1 MNTQAE
7 MLIKLIV
14 PQTATSEFIVFQIE
28 WENSLEDEFF
38 QVSSN

>member
-7 MLIKLIV
+7 MLIKLFV
-14 PQTATSEFIVFQIE
+14 PETATLEFIVFQIA
-28 WENSLEDEFF
+28 WENSIEDEFV

>member
-7 MLIKLIV
+7 MLIKLTV
-14 PQTATSEFIVFQIE
+14 PQTATFKFIVFQIA
-28 WENSLEDEFF
+28 WENSVDDEFF